1 MSKKKELKSLNSAT
15 INLQNRRVRDI
26 DNKKCLISLE
36 KAMISNSNYGLCLN
50 SAHSHSK
57 EQNSKKY
64 NTALIDLFHT
74 LCKMTWNDIDR
85 ISKHNKGGYERLSV
99 DIIKSETIQN
109 HFKNLGRDKFIIFR
123 FGSDFRACG
132 FRQMDIFYLVCID
145 YDYSLYNHGS

>member
-1 MSKKKELKSLNSAT
+1 MSKKKELKYSNSAT

-36 KAMISNSNYGLCLN
+36 KAMISNSNYGLYLN
-50 SAHSHSK
+50 SAHPHSK

-85 ISKHNKGGYERLSV
+85 ISKHNKGGYERLSGRYNKKR
-99 DIIKSETIQN
+99 DNSKS
-109 HFKNLGRDKFIIFR
+109 F
-123 FGSDFRACG
+123 
-132 FRQMDIFYLVCID
+132 
-145 YDYSLYNHGS
+145 